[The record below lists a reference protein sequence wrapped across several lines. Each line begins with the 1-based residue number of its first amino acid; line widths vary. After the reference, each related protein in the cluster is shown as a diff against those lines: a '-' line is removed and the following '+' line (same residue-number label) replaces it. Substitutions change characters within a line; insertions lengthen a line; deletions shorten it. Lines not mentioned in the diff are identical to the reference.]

1 MYKRQVDE
9 CRILAYGLC
18 IRVLQQ
24 GQTIRESGAGAAA
37 GIVDAANG
45 VPAEA
50 VDAVLLLSLI
60 HIFKDG
66 VVTLKGKVEYDEQ
79 KIKAEKLARKVSGV
93 KRVDNQ
99 LVVVGKGNP
108 R

>member
-1 MYKRQVDE
+1 MKIKTLISLLV
-9 CRILAYGLC
+9 ILAL
-18 IRVLQQ
+18 
-24 GQTIRESGAGAAA
+24 AA
-37 GIVDAANG
+37 GVWAADKHFSDDQIYDLVRRKLADDQVVKG
-45 VPAEA
+45 GAMEV
-50 VDAVLLLSLI
+50 
-60 HIFKDG
+60 G